1 MYVEAL
7 NFYIDKLSE
16 YSIENGI
23 QYIVFA
29 ENSGFDGGLINMLKK
44 HPNVVIEYLNIGTGD
59 FKIHLG
65 KGYNEYLLLQKAI
78 KQSEVIRKCGCF
90 FKLTGRLKVLN
101 ITSLLG
107 ECYKRNEKIGGG
119 LSFLADCKDHKVY
132 EWLGMP
138 INGHMGEC
146 RYWFASSVFFEQ
158 MIFPK
163 CDQLNDY
170 STPRYLAEDMMLP
183 ESTRLVYKTLKGL
196 MDSLNTKTFI
206 NLDSIQDYN
215 SRKIAREQ
223 LDAIFG
229 KAIKRIFADPNTD
242 TMGLINEITRG
253 IIKLQNEYKV
263 TVPYSDHQ
271 MLGKTHTTIGS
282 QLNKYIARS

>member
-1 MYVEAL
+1 MKIPLLLTATINPNGMKGAKFAPEERLQMYVEAL

-16 YSIENGI
+16 YSIENGT

-29 ENSGFDGGLINMLKK
+29 ENSGFDGGGLINMLKK
-44 HPNVVIEYLNIGTGD
+44 HSNVVIEYLNIGTED

-132 EWLGMP
+132 EWLRMP

-158 MIFPK
+158 VIYPK
-163 CDQLNDY
+163 CYQLNDY
-170 STPRYLAEDMMLP
+170 STPRFLAEDMMLIVCR
-183 ESTRLVYKTLKGL
+183 EARGQHGCFDRFRTQARISGKGGHQLGKGL
-196 MDSLNTKTFI
+196 SFFYSTDNDSPALRFKCMLRQWLRWLF
-206 NLDSIQDYN
+206 
-215 SRKIAREQ
+215 
-223 LDAIFG
+223 
-229 KAIKRIFADPNTD
+229 PNF
-242 TMGLINEITRG
+242 R
-253 IIKLQNEYKV
+253 
-263 TVPYSDHQ
+263 
-271 MLGKTHTTIGS
+271 
-282 QLNKYIARS
+282 A

>member
-1 MYVEAL
+1 MNIPLLLTATINPNGMQGAKFAPEERLQMYVDAL

-16 YSIENGI
+16 YAKNNGR

-29 ENSGFDGGLINMLKK
+29 ENSGYNREGLVNMLKI
-44 HPNVVIEYLNIGTGD
+44 HPDVEIEYLNIGTED

-65 KGYNEYLLLQKAI
+65 KGYNEYLLLHKAI
-78 KQSEVIRKCGCF
+78 NRSAIIQKYGCF

-101 ITSLLG
+101 ITSLLD
-107 ECYKRNEKIGGG
+107 ECYKRNEKIDGG

-170 STPRYLAEDMMLP
+170 STPRYLAEDMMLVVCR
-183 ESTRLVYKTLKGL
+183 ESRGHRGCCDRFRTQARISGKGGHHLGKGL
-196 MDSLNTKTFI
+196 SFFYSTDNDSLALRFKCM
-206 NLDSIQDYN
+206 LRQWL
-215 SRKIAREQ
+215 RW
-223 LDAIFG
+223 LL
-229 KAIKRIFADPNTD
+229 PNF
-242 TMGLINEITRG
+242 R
-253 IIKLQNEYKV
+253 
-263 TVPYSDHQ
+263 
-271 MLGKTHTTIGS
+271 
-282 QLNKYIARS
+282 A